1 MKDSKIQWT
10 DHTFNPWR
18 GCTKV
23 SDGCKHCYAEQQS
36 LRNTKT
42 LGVWGANGTR
52 VVASDSMWREPLR
65 WDKEAR
71 ASGVRAKV
79 FCASIA
85 DVFEGFDTMP
95 ESAHDAVMQARKRLG
110 KLILDTPNLDWL
122 LVTKRPESILSTA
135 RDMWV
140 RFNDEAT
147 LPTNVWVG
155 VSVENQLAADTRI
168 PLLLKVPAR
177 VRFLSMEPLLEAVDI
192 DPPTCPYCLCQ
203 NTRIFH
209 NEDGPYCLECGS
221 EACFGWWLDP
231 CASEKQQGINWVIVG
246 GESGPNARVC
256 DVEWIQ
262 RIVGQCKESGVPVF
276 VKQLG
281 SRPID
286 SRVLESVCAS
296 GRVHYRR
303 PPGHPDFEQ
312 ISPWYTVRPAE
323 LRGMGVTD
331 PKGGDMDQ
339 WPAELRVRETP

>member
-65 WDKEAR
+65 WDKEAK
-71 ASGVRAKV
+71 AAGVRAKV
-79 FCASIA
+79 FCASLA

-122 LVTKRPESILSTA
+122 LVTKRPENILSVA
-135 RDMWV
+135 SDMWLTV
-140 RFNDEAT
+140 HYGGP
-147 LPTNVWVG
+147 LPENVWVG
-155 VSVENQLAADTRI
+155 ASVESQDAANTRI
-168 PLLLKVPAR
+168 PYLLHAPAR
-177 VRFLSMEPLLEAVDI
+177 VRFLSMEPLLEDVDL
-192 DPPTCPYCLCQ
+192 DPPKCRVCGCVGIEIRRMNLSAFCA
-203 NTRIFH
+203 
-209 NEDGPYCLECGS
+209 ECCS
-221 EACFGWWLDP
+221 EVCFAGWLNPRATETDP
-231 CASEKQQGINWVIVG
+231 GINWVIVG
-246 GESGPNARVC
+246 GESGPNARSC
-256 DVEWIQ
+256 DIEWIK

-281 SRPID
+281 SLPFD
-286 SRVLESVCAS
+286 SRSCEPV
-296 GRVHYRR
+296 Y
-303 PPGHPDFEQ
+303 
-312 ISPWYTVRPAE
+312 
-323 LRGMGVTD
+323 VTD

-339 WPAELRVRETP
+339 WPAEFRVRETP